1 MQAILFIGIQA
12 TGKSTFY
19 KQNFFNS
26 HVRISLDLLNTKNKQ
41 QKFLET
47 CFETNTQFVV
57 DNTNVEKERR
67 KYFIDLAKENK
78 YKVIGYYFKSN
89 IQEALERNLL
99 RKGKEKIPNVGLFST
114 RKNLE
119 MPNYEEGFDTL
130 YFVEI
135 VKDEFI
141 ITEWK
146 NEI

>member
-89 IQEALERNLL
+89 IQEALERNSL

-114 RKNLE
+114 RKKLE
-119 MPNYEEGFDTL
+119 LPNYEEGFDAL

-135 VKDEFI
+135 IENEFV